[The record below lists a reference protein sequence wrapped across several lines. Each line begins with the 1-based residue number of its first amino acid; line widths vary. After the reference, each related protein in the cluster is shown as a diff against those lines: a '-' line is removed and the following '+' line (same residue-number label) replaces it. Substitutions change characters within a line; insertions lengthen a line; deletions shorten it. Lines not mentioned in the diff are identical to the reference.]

1 MAEYLTPE
9 GLEKLKKE
17 LDHLVNVERKEVA
30 KQLEEAISYGDLS
43 ENAAYSEAKDHQS
56 DMEQRIRELE
66 VMIQAAKVVKT
77 DKDCSRVQVGS
88 TVFLTSGKDEN
99 KYMIVGASEANP
111 FENKISYVSP
121 LGKALMNQ
129 SKGAVVEIKTPDG
142 AKNHFKITRI
152 DC

>member
-1 MAEYLTPE
+1 MADYLTPE
-9 GLEKLKKE
+9 GLEKLRKE
-17 LDHLVNVERKEVA
+17 HDHLVRVERKEVA

-66 VMIQAAKVVKT
+66 VMIQNAKVVKT

-111 FENKISYVSP
+111 FESKISYASP
-121 LGKALMNQ
+121 LGKALLNQ
-129 SKGAVVEIKTPDG
+129 VKGAIVEIKTPEG
-142 AKNHFKITRI
+142 TKSHYKITRI